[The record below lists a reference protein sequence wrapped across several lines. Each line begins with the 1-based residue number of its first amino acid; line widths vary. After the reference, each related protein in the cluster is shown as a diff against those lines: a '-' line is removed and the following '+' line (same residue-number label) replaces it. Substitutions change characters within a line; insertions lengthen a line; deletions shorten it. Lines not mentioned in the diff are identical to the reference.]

1 MPRVRPA
8 ILALL
13 ALLGVLAGGA
23 LAAWAGRPATPS
35 TRSSP
40 AGAPRAAAGL
50 DGAGGGDAVDLEVV
64 TRIRDEGFH
73 RSAAL
78 ATAAYLSDRIGS
90 RLTGTPELKEANEW
104 TRRQLA
110 GWGLANAHLGAWR
123 FGRGWSFS
131 RAVVAMSLMAPAP
144 TTPAASA
151 AAAGAPA
158 AGASPAA
165 AATRAPG
172 AASAAVAASAIPAA
186 PETSAP
192 RWTQLQA
199 LPKAWTPGTP
209 GEVRGE
215 AVRVTIDA
223 AGDLDRY
230 RGKLGGKVVLLDKAR
245 DVSAGAAGTAAPEP
259 RRFTPEK
266 LAELAAFSV
275 SSGASAADRQARRER
290 FRLRGQVRRF
300 LVEER
305 ALASIEASPLP
316 WGLIRVM
323 GGGPYKEGD
332 DPAVTGVV
340 MAAEP
345 YNRLVRLLDAGQRVE
360 LAIDLQ
366 ARTWD
371 DDPMAYNTIAEIPGS
386 DPRGEVVMAGAHLD
400 SWHAGTGATDNAAG
414 CAVAMEAVR
423 ILSVLHL
430 KPRRTVR
437 VALWTGEEEGLLGS
451 AAYVSRH
458 FASRP
463 EPARGAADLPS
474 WMAEPQGPLTLEPEH
489 AKLSAYFNVDNGSG
503 KVRGIT
509 AQENAAVQPIFTAWL
524 APLADLG
531 ATIVSQR
538 SVGATDHVSFDRVG
552 LPGFQFIQDQL
563 DYTSHTHHTNA
574 DVYDHLDADDLV
586 QASVV
591 LASFLYDAASR
602 PGMLPRKPL
611 PASAEAPP
619 AAPNRPARPGSPA
632 PPAVPQVPPAG
643 APPAGQRGQAKP
655 PHGAG

>member
-1 MPRVRPA
+1 MPRPRPARLALLTLLVPIAGGTLAVLAVRPA
-8 ILALL
+8 S
-13 ALLGVLAGGA
+13 
-23 LAAWAGRPATPS
+23 PS
-35 TRSSP
+35 TRSS
-40 AGAPRAAAGL
+40 ATGAPRVAAGL
-50 DGAGGGDAVDLEVV
+50 DGAGGGEAVDLEVV

-73 RSAAL
+73 RSQAL
-78 ATAAYLSDRIGS
+78 ATAAYLTDRIGP

-104 TRRQLA
+104 TRSQLA
-110 GWGLANAHLGAWR
+110 GWGLANAHLEAWR
-123 FGRGWSFS
+123 FGHGWSFS
-131 RAVVAMSLMAPAP
+131 RATVAMSMAPMAAMAAP
-144 TTPAASA
+144 L
-151 AAAGAPA
+151 GAPA
-158 AGASPAA
+158 ASKTIPEAA
-165 AATRAPG
+165 A
-172 AASAAVAASAIPAA
+172 PA
-186 PETSAP
+186 TSAP

-199 LPKAWTPGTP
+199 LPKAWTPGTA

-223 AGDLDRY
+223 PADMDRY
-230 RGKLGGKVVLLDKAR
+230 RGKLAGKVVLLDKAH
-245 DVSAGAAGTAAPEP
+245 DVAAGAAAPEP

-275 SSGASAADRQARRER
+275 NSGPSAADRQVRRDR

-300 LVEER
+300 LVEEK
-305 ALASIEASPLP
+305 ALASIEVSPLP

-332 DPAVTGVV
+332 YPAVTGLV

-360 LAIDLQ
+360 VAVDVQ

-386 DPRGEVVMAGAHLD
+386 DPRGEVVMTGAHLD

-414 CAVAMEAVR
+414 CAVAMGAVR
-423 ILSVLHL
+423 ILSALHL
-430 KPRRTVR
+430 KPRRTIR

-463 EPARGAADLPS
+463 EPAGGAAGLPS
-474 WMAEPQGPLTLEPEH
+474 FMVEPRGPLTLEPEH
-489 AKLSAYFNVDNGSG
+489 AKLSGYFNVDNGSG
-503 KVRGIT
+503 RVRGIT
-509 AQENAAVQPIFTAWL
+509 AQENAAMQPIFTAWL

-531 ATIVSQR
+531 ATTVSQR
-538 SVGATDHVSFDRVG
+538 SVGGTDHLSFDHVG
-552 LPGFQFIQDQL
+552 LPGFQFIQDEL
-563 DYTSHTHHTNA
+563 DYSSHTHHTDA
-574 DVYDHLDADDLV
+574 DVYDHVDGDDLV

-611 PASAEAPP
+611 PALP
-619 AAPNRPARPGSPA
+619 AAPNQPPRPGSPA
-632 PPAVPQVPPAG
+632 PAAVPAVPPVG
-643 APPAGQRGQAKP
+643 KPPAGQSGEARP
-655 PHGAG
+655 PHGAR

>member
-1 MPRVRPA
+1 MPRPRPA
-8 ILALL
+8 FPALL
-13 ALLGVLAGGA
+13 ALLAAGA
-23 LAAWAGRPATPS
+23 LAALAVRPAAPS
-35 TRSSP
+35 TSRPP
-40 AGAPRAAAGL
+40 AGASRAAAGL
-50 DGAGGGDAVDLEVV
+50 DGAGGGEAVDLDVV

-73 RSAAL
+73 RSQAL
-78 ATAAYLSDRIGS
+78 ATAAYLSDRIGP

-110 GWGLANAHLGAWR
+110 GWGLANAHLEAWR

-131 RAVVAMSLMAPAP
+131 RAVVAMSLPAEAP
-144 TTPAASA
+144 
-151 AAAGAPA
+151 AGAPA
-158 AGASPAA
+158 AAAPATAAAPAA
-165 AATRAPG
+165 A
-172 AASAAVAASAIPAA
+172 
-186 PETSAP
+186 AP

-223 AGDLDRY
+223 AGDMDRY

-245 DVSAGAAGTAAPEP
+245 DVSAGAAGAEGAAGTAAPEP
-259 RRFTPEK
+259 RRLTPEK
-266 LAELAAFSV
+266 LSELAAFSV
-275 SSGASAADRQARRER
+275 NSGPGAGDRQARRER

-300 LVEER
+300 LVEEK

-316 WGLIRVM
+316 WGLIRVG

-332 DPAVTGVV
+332 DPAVTGLV

-360 LAIDLQ
+360 LAVDVQ

-371 DDPMAYNTIAEIPGS
+371 DDPMAYNTVAEIPGS
-386 DPRGEVVMAGAHLD
+386 DPRGEVVMTGAHLD
-400 SWHAGTGATDNAAG
+400 SWHAGTGATDNGAG

-423 ILSVLHL
+423 ILSALHL

-437 VALWTGEEEGLLGS
+437 IALWTGEEEGLLGS

-463 EPARGAADLPS
+463 EPAGGAAGLPS
-474 WMAEPQGPLTLEPEH
+474 FLAEPQGPLTLRPEH
-489 AKLSAYFNVDNGSG
+489 AKLSGYFNVDNGSG
-503 KVRGIT
+503 RVRGIT
-509 AQENAAVQPIFTAWL
+509 AQENAAMQPIFTAWL

-531 ATIVSQR
+531 ATTVSQR

-552 LPGFQFIQDQL
+552 LPGFQFIQDEL
-563 DYTSHTHHTNA
+563 DYSSHTHHTNA
-574 DVYDHLDADDLV
+574 DTYDHLDADDLV

-611 PASAEAPP
+611 PASATAPEGAEAEAEAPGQPGRPARSAPPGP
-619 AAPNRPARPGSPA
+619 AAPPK
-632 PPAVPQVPPAG
+632 VPPPG
-643 APPAGQRGQAKP
+643 APPAGSAGQSQP
-655 PHGAG
+655 PHGKR

>member
-1 MPRVRPA
+1 MPRPRPA
-8 ILALL
+8 SLALLTLLALL
-13 ALLGVLAGGA
+13 ALLAGGA
-23 LAAWAGRPATPS
+23 LAAWAGRSATSS
-35 TRSSP
+35 TRSTP

-50 DGAGGGDAVDLEVV
+50 DGAGGGEAVDLEVV

-73 RSAAL
+73 RSQAL

-110 GWGLANAHLGAWR
+110 GWGLANAHLEAWR
-123 FGRGWSFS
+123 FGHGWSFS
-131 RAVVAMSLMAPAP
+131 RAVVAMSPMAAA
-144 TTPAASA
+144 PAASA
-151 AAAGAPA
+151 
-158 AGASPAA
+158 
-165 AATRAPG
+165 TK
-172 AASAAVAASAIPAA
+172 AIPAA

-223 AGDLDRY
+223 AGDMDRY

-245 DVSAGAAGTAAPEP
+245 DVSAGAAGAAAPES

-275 SSGASAADRQARRER
+275 SSGPSAADRQARRER

-305 ALASIEASPLP
+305 ALASMEASPLP

-332 DPAVTGVV
+332 DPAVTGLV

-360 LAIDLQ
+360 LAVDVQ

-423 ILSVLHL
+423 ILSALHL

-463 EPARGAADLPS
+463 EPPGGGADGLPS

-503 KVRGIT
+503 RVRGIT

-531 ATIVSQR
+531 ASTVSQR

-552 LPGFQFIQDQL
+552 LPGFQFIQDEL
-563 DYTSHTHHTNA
+563 DYRSHTHHTDA

-602 PGMLPRKPL
+602 PAMLPRKPL
-611 PASAEAPP
+611 PASATAPATAKAPARRAPTARPAPAGP
-619 AAPNRPARPGSPA
+619 AAA
-632 PPAVPQVPPAG
+632 PKVVPPG
-643 APPAGQRGQAKP
+643 APPAGSAGQPHP
-655 PHGAG
+655 PHGAVRR

>member
-1 MPRVRPA
+1 MPRPRPA
-8 ILALL
+8 RFTLRTLL
-13 ALLGVLAGGA
+13 VLIAGGTLAA
-23 LAAWAGRPATPS
+23 LAVRPATPS

-40 AGAPRAAAGL
+40 AGVPRAAAGP
-50 DGAGGGDAVDLEVV
+50 DGAGGGEAVDLEVV

-73 RSAAL
+73 RSQAL
-78 ATAAYLSDRIGS
+78 ATAAYLTDRIGP
-90 RLTGTPELKEANEW
+90 RLTGTPELEEANEW
-104 TRRQLA
+104 TRGQLA
-110 GWGLANAHLGAWR
+110 AWGLANAHLEAWR

-131 RAVVAMSLMAPAP
+131 RATVTMAMSPMAAP
-144 TTPAASA
+144 PTA
-151 AAAGAPA
+151 AAA
-158 AGASPAA
+158 AA
-165 AATRAPG
+165 AAKT
-172 AASAAVAASAIPAA
+172 IPQAAA
-186 PETSAP
+186 PATSAP

-223 AGDLDRY
+223 PGDMDRY
-230 RGKLGGKVVLLDKAR
+230 RGKLAGKVVLLDKAH
-245 DVSAGAAGTAAPEP
+245 DVAAGAAAPEA

-275 SSGASAADRQARRER
+275 NSGPSAADRQVRRDR

-300 LVEER
+300 LVEEK
-305 ALASIEASPLP
+305 ALASIEVSPLP

-332 DPAVTGVV
+332 DPAVTGLV

-360 LAIDLQ
+360 LAVDVQ

-386 DPRGEVVMAGAHLD
+386 DPRGEVVMTGAHLD

-423 ILSVLHL
+423 ILSALHL
-430 KPRRTVR
+430 KPRRTIR

-463 EPARGAADLPS
+463 EPAGGTGGLPS
-474 WMAEPQGPLTLEPEH
+474 FMLEPQGPLTIQPEH

-503 KVRGIT
+503 RVRGIT

-531 ATIVSQR
+531 ATTVSQR
-538 SVGATDHVSFDRVG
+538 SVGSTDHVSFDRVG
-552 LPGFQFIQDQL
+552 LPGFQFIQDEL
-563 DYTSHTHHTNA
+563 DYMGHTHHTNA

-611 PASAEAPP
+611 PASATAAAPP
-619 AAPNRPARPGSPA
+619 ATAPARPAGSARPA
-632 PPAVPQVPPAG
+632 PLGPGGPGGPAGAPKVVPPG
-643 APPAGQRGQAKP
+643 APPAGPAGQEQP
-655 PHGAG
+655 PHGAVRR

>member
-1 MPRVRPA
+1 MPRPRPA
-8 ILALL
+8 SLALL
-13 ALLGVLAGGA
+13 TLLAGGSLAA
-23 LAAWAGRPATPS
+23 LAVRPATPS

-40 AGAPRAAAGL
+40 AGPPRAAAGL
-50 DGAGGGDAVDLEVV
+50 DGAGGGEAVDLEVV

-73 RSAAL
+73 RSQAL
-78 ATAAYLSDRIGS
+78 ATAAYLTDRIGS

-110 GWGLANAHLGAWR
+110 GWGLANAHLEAWR

-131 RAVVAMSLMAPAP
+131 RAIVAMAMSPMAAAP
-144 TTPAASA
+144 GAP
-151 AAAGAPA
+151 AAAGAAAAALAPA
-158 AGASPAA
+158 APAATKTIPAA
-165 AATRAPG
+165 AP
-172 AASAAVAASAIPAA
+172 

-199 LPKAWTPGTP
+199 LPKAWTPGTA

-223 AGDLDRY
+223 AGDMDRY
-230 RGKLGGKVVLLDKAR
+230 RGKLAGKVVLLDKAH
-245 DVSAGAAGTAAPEP
+245 DVAAGAAAPEP

-275 SSGASAADRQARRER
+275 NSGPSAADRQVRRER

-300 LVEER
+300 LVEEK
-305 ALASIEASPLP
+305 ALASIEVSPLP

-332 DPAVTGVV
+332 DPAVTGLV

-360 LAIDLQ
+360 LAIDVQ

-386 DPRGEVVMAGAHLD
+386 EPRGEVVMTGAHLD

-423 ILSVLHL
+423 ILSALHL
-430 KPRRTVR
+430 APRRTIR

-463 EPARGAADLPS
+463 EPAGGTGGLPS
-474 WMAEPQGPLTLEPEH
+474 FMVEPQGPLTIQPEH

-503 KVRGIT
+503 RVRGIT

-531 ATIVSQR
+531 ATTVSQR

-552 LPGFQFIQDQL
+552 LPGFQFIQDGL
-563 DYTSHTHHTNA
+563 DYMGHTHHTNA

-611 PASAEAPP
+611 PASAPAPAAPP
-619 AAPNRPARPGSPA
+619 ATAPARPAGSARPA
-632 PPAVPQVPPAG
+632 PAGPAAAPKVVPPG
-643 APPAGQRGQAKP
+643 APPAGPAGQAQP
-655 PHGAG
+655 PHGAVRR

>member
-1 MPRVRPA
+1 MTRLRPT
-8 ILALL
+8 ILAALL
-13 ALLGVLAGGA
+13 AAA
-23 LAAWAGRPATPS
+23 TLAALAGRPAAPATSRP
-35 TRSSP
+35 P
-40 AGAPRAAAGL
+40 AG
-50 DGAGGGDAVDLEVV
+50 GAGSGGGEAVDLEVV

-73 RSAAL
+73 RSQAL
-78 ATAAYLSDRIGS
+78 ATAAYLSDRIGP

-110 GWGLANAHLGAWR
+110 GWGLANAHLEAWR

-131 RAVVAMSLMAPAP
+131 RAVVAMSP
-144 TTPAASA
+144 T
-151 AAAGAPA
+151 
-158 AGASPAA
+158 PAA
-165 AATRAPG
+165 AAA
-172 AASAAVAASAIPAA
+172 PAA
-186 PETSAP
+186 PPETAAP
-192 RWTQLQA
+192 RWTQLEA
-199 LPKAWTPGTP
+199 LPKAWTPGTQ

-215 AVRVTIDA
+215 AMRVTIDA
-223 AGDLDRY
+223 AGDMDRY
-230 RGKLGGKVVLLDKAR
+230 RGKLAGKVVLLDKAR
-245 DVSAGAAGTAAPEP
+245 DVSAGAAAPEA
-259 RRFTPEK
+259 RRFTDEK

-275 SSGASAADRQARRER
+275 GPGPSDADRQARRER
-290 FRLRGQVRRF
+290 FRLRGQVRKF
-300 LVEER
+300 LVEEK

-316 WGLIRVM
+316 WGLIRVT
-323 GGGPYKEGD
+323 GGGPYREGD
-332 DPAVTGVV
+332 DPAITGLV

-360 LAIDLQ
+360 LAVDVQ

-371 DDPMAYNTIAEIPGS
+371 DDPMAYNTVAEIPGS

-423 ILSVLHL
+423 ILSALHL
-430 KPRRTVR
+430 RPRRTVR

-463 EPARGAADLPS
+463 EPPGGAGALPS
-474 WMAEPQGPLTLEPEH
+474 WMAEPLGPLTIKPEH

-503 KVRGIT
+503 RVRGIT

-531 ATIVSQR
+531 ATVVSQR

-552 LPGFQFIQDQL
+552 LPGFQFIQDEL
-563 DYTSHTHHTNA
+563 DYMRHTHHTSA
-574 DVYDHLDADDLV
+574 DVYDHLDGEDLV

-602 PGMLPRKPL
+602 PGMLPRKPVEPP
-611 PASAEAPP
+611 PAAPVRPVPPARSSPAGPAAAPKVPPPSAPP
-619 AAPNRPARPGSPA
+619 AAP
-632 PPAVPQVPPAG
+632 
-643 APPAGQRGQAKP
+643 RGQASP
-655 PHGAG
+655 PQGAR